1 MPYEPI
7 KCVDMTGFKR
17 IIKERF
23 SLVNYTKFLA
33 LAGTADTLYADHMN
47 LTRFPVSIARALP
60 NLELIDLQGNSIKR
74 LPIRMHVVAPKL
86 DKLLVA
92 DNRVAI
98 PKSKPLIVSDSIR
111 TLMLSN
117 NGIEHIYKHTFS
129 RLPVLEVLYLD
140 GNNLRNIAPIVG
152 VLPSLKYLH
161 VGRNFLQ
168 DIPRIY
174 VKYYVTKDQRVP
186 EF

>member
-23 SLVNYTKFLA
+23 SLFNYTKFLA
-33 LAGTADTLYADHMN
+33 ASRPADTLYADHMN
-47 LTRFPVSIARALP
+47 LTRFPVSLVRALP
-60 NLELIDLQGNSIKR
+60 NLELIDLQGNNIRR
-74 LPIRMHVVAPKL
+74 LPIRMHLVAPKL

-92 DNRVAI
+92 DNKVAI
-98 PKSKPLIVSDSIR
+98 PKSKPLMVSDSIR

-117 NGIEHIYKHTFS
+117 NGIERIFKYTFAK
-129 RLPVLEVLYLD
+129 LPALQVLYLD
-140 GNNLRNIAPIVG
+140 GNKLRNIAPIVG

-161 VGRNFLQ
+161 VGRNYLET
-168 DIPRIY
+168 IPPQNL
-174 VKYYVTKDQRVP
+174 KYYVTKDQKTP
-186 EF
+186 EY

>member
-17 IIKERF
+17 IIRERF

-33 LAGTADTLYADHMN
+33 FARTADTLYADHMN
-47 LTRFPVSIARALP
+47 LTRFPVSLVRALP
-60 NLELIDLQGNSIKR
+60 NLELIDLQGNNIKR
-74 LPIRMHVVAPKL
+74 LPIRMHLVAPKL

-98 PKSKPLIVSDSIR
+98 PKSKPLIISATIR

-117 NGIEHIYKHTFS
+117 NGIEHIFKHTFTK
-129 RLPVLEVLYLD
+129 LPALEVLYLD
-140 GNNLRNIAPIVG
+140 GNKLRNIAPIVG

-161 VGRNFLQ
+161 VGRNYLQ
-168 DIPRIY
+168 EIPPQD
-174 VKYYVTKDQRVP
+174 VKYYVTKDQRIP